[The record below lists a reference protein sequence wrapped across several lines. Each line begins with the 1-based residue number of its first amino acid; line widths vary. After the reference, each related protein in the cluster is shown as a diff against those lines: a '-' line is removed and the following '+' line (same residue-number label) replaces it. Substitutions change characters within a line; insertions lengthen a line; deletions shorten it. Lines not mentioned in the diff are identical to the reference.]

1 VEEKQ
6 VGDTLEREA
15 VDFARET
22 LMPQEPYR
30 AFVAAGSLFVD
41 DVIRLSRE
49 FGITSGII
57 VWML

>member
-57 VWML
+57 V